1 MEPVRYIDRTTADYL
16 RQGYETPYKWAH
28 HTNAP
33 FTPLAKP
40 LSECKVG
47 LIGTSEVAV
56 RFDPDTEENPI
67 QEEDFRGVYTIPAD
81 TPTEKLYSRTQSFDM
96 NATHL
101 DDVNAFYPIDRLR
114 EAVADGRIASMPDH
128 VLGCYNNYSQRKV
141 LEQEAP
147 KALAQCQKD
156 GIDALIMVPV

>member
-28 HTNAP
+28 HTSAP

-101 DDVNAFYPIDRLR
+101 DDVNSFYPIDRLR